1 MFIEFSSKLE
11 TKQNMEAL
19 ICIKYYKMT
28 FTLRAAIKSKS
39 REIQF
44 RGLF

>member
-1 MFIEFSSKLE
+1 MFIEFNLE
-11 TKQNMEAL
+11 LKTKQNMEAL
-19 ICIKYYKMT
+19 ICIEYYKMT
-28 FTLRAAIKSKS
+28 FTLTAAIKSNS